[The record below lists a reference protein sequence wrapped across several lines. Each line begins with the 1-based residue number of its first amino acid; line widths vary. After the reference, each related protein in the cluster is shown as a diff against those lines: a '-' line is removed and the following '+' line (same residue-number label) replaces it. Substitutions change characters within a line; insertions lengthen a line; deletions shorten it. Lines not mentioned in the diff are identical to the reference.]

1 MKSEKEKRNKDD
13 QKEGSTVSKIK
24 KTKNEGKIN
33 D

>member
-24 KTKNEGKIN
+24 TKNEGKIN